1 VTRLGGGCFPSE
13 LPRLLSLMLRESLRF
28 SSWGTEGRLSVSG
41 TRTTETQG
49 PLAGCGASQHPV
61 PSPVSPALCPTS
73 LCSCPP
79 FHQLAV
85 PCSRGCHSPQGVL
98 SVLGPS
104 AAGTSRAPG
113 RRGGTRAVLS
123 ITLGSGSSETD
134 WRSSCRRY
142 PKKVLERF
150 SLRSFLR
157 SSLSEVRGAGFGVG
171 GASVLWSSCGW

>member
-1 VTRLGGGCFPSE
+1 
-13 LPRLLSLMLRESLRF
+13 M
-28 SSWGTEGRLSVSG
+28 
-41 TRTTETQG
+41 
-49 PLAGCGASQHPV
+49 
-61 PSPVSPALCPTS
+61 
-73 LCSCPP
+73 
-79 FHQLAV
+79 
-85 PCSRGCHSPQGVL
+85 
-98 SVLGPS
+98 
-104 AAGTSRAPG
+104 
-113 RRGGTRAVLS
+113 LS